1 MAKTIYLYEYCAK
14 RKKQKMISWKIFFKL
29 MNSAVFGK
37 FMENVTKYR
46 DINLVTEK
54 KETIWYQNQI
64 IIPQRFSQKICWL

>member
-1 MAKTIYLYEYCAK
+1 
-14 RKKQKMISWKIFFKL
+14 

-64 IIPQRFSQKICWL
+64 VIPQRFSQKICWL

>member
-1 MAKTIYLYEYCAK
+1 
-14 RKKQKMISWKIFFKL
+14 
-29 MNSAVFGK
+29 MNSAVFGQ

-64 IIPQRFSQKICWL
+64 IIPQRFSQKIYWLLKWKTTQTLMNKPIWDCQY

>member
-1 MAKTIYLYEYCAK
+1 
-14 RKKQKMISWKIFFKL
+14 

-37 FMENVTKYR
+37 FMENVTKHR